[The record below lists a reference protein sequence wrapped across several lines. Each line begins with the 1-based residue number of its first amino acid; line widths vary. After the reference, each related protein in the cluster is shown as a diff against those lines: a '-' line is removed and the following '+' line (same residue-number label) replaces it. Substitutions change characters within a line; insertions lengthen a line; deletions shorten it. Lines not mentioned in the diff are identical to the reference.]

1 MFESLFVYTL
11 LFLVMY
17 ACGKTVARRE
27 FRYAAGSGVYEER
40 GRFFSREMWI
50 LVLAFALIFG
60 CRWGVGRDYFRY
72 LMAYTGMVPERFE
85 FLFQS
90 LTLALKKTGLHFCF
104 YFGLWALLVSYEHGS
119 AASMQQL
126 YANPAFDMRVKP
138 YMRLTSNSD
147 AVPVQVVPLGSDVK
161 IAFTVNLP
169 DDLLLKDVDFSG
181 KVYNSMKKDVEK
193 EFEKADCIMIEDGK
207 AYVILVDTDE
217 LGVGS
222 YLLKVTVQ
230 IPDTDYARGYR
241 KEVVQINPHISVRG

>member
-1 MFESLFVYTL
+1 MKWLTLNEIKDQLRIERDFTLEDEKLTNYGESAEDVILQLCQRTYDDFIDNYGGIPRPIWEATL
-11 LFLVMY
+11 LLVSM
-17 ACGKTVARRE
+17 
-27 FRYAAGSGVYEER
+27 
-40 GRFFSREMWI
+40 
-50 LVLAFALIFG
+50 
-60 CRWGVGRDYFRY
+60 
-72 LMAYTGMVPERFE
+72 
-85 FLFQS
+85 
-90 LTLALKKTGLHFCF
+90 
-104 YFGLWALLVSYEHGS
+104 SYEHGS

-138 YMRLTSNSD
+138 YMRLTSNGD

-230 IPDTDYARGYR
+230 IPDTDYTRGYR

>member
-1 MFESLFVYTL
+1 MKWLTLNEIKDQLRIERDFTLEDEKLTNYGESAEDVILQLCQRTYDDFIDNYGGIPRPIWEATL
-11 LFLVMY
+11 LLVSM
-17 ACGKTVARRE
+17 
-27 FRYAAGSGVYEER
+27 
-40 GRFFSREMWI
+40 
-50 LVLAFALIFG
+50 
-60 CRWGVGRDYFRY
+60 
-72 LMAYTGMVPERFE
+72 
-85 FLFQS
+85 
-90 LTLALKKTGLHFCF
+90 
-104 YFGLWALLVSYEHGS
+104 SYEHGS

-138 YMRLTSNSD
+138 YMRLTSNGD
-147 AVPVQVVPLGSDVK
+147 AVPVQVVTLGSDVK

-169 DDLLLKDVDFSG
+169 DDLLLKDVDFTG

-193 EFEKADCIMIEDGK
+193 DFEKADCIMIEDGK

-230 IPDTDYARGYR
+230 IPDTDYQSGYR

>member
-1 MFESLFVYTL
+1 MKWLTLNEIKDQLRIERDFTLEDEKLTNYGESAEDVILQLCQRTYDDFIDNYGGIPRPIWEATL
-11 LFLVMY
+11 LLVSM
-17 ACGKTVARRE
+17 
-27 FRYAAGSGVYEER
+27 
-40 GRFFSREMWI
+40 
-50 LVLAFALIFG
+50 
-60 CRWGVGRDYFRY
+60 
-72 LMAYTGMVPERFE
+72 
-85 FLFQS
+85 
-90 LTLALKKTGLHFCF
+90 
-104 YFGLWALLVSYEHGS
+104 SYEHGS
-119 AASMQQL
+119 AVSMQQL

-138 YMRLTSNSD
+138 YMRLTSNGD

-230 IPDTDYARGYR
+230 IPDTDYTKGYR